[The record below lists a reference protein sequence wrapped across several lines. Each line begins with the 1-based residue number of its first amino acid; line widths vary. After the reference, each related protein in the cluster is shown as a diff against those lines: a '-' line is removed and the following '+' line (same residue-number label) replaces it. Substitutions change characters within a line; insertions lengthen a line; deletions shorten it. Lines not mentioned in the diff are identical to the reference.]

1 MDASTIVS
9 LVGSLGFPVAA
20 CIYMAGYVRKQVDV
34 YRADIKDLQQAHKDE
49 IGKVTEAL
57 DNNTK
62 ALTELSIYI
71 KEGVDK
77 HAEL

>member
-1 MDASTIVS
+1 MAASTIVS

-20 CIYMAGYVRKQVDV
+20 CIYRAGYVRKQVDV
-34 YRADIKDLQQAHKDE
+34 YRTDIKDLQQAHKDE
-49 IGKVTEAL
+49 ISKVTEAL

-62 ALTELSIYI
+62 ALMELSIYI